1 MLFDNVT
8 LKKGMDFSAQ
18 LYAAHRQLSPID
30 LRDILLGCFSGLP
43 IAGKNQCDHIRKNIV
58 SPSLDGAS
66 PVLMLIAALSE
77 MDRLTGWRQL
87 LPIEL
92 ADLMSHMLPGD
103 EDAPVVC
110 HGSRTLQFAVWFASK
125 GREVCFTG
133 ESALVPHIAAIAGG
147 QVKGL
152 GPSSPYPANAG
163 HIAIHDSDSRN
174 AELGTFLRQLDHQ
187 SYQGA
192 VVMTNWSFL
201 SSASPRTLHLKQR
214 LIENGSLYSV
224 TQLPGG
230 IIPRTLPAL
239 LQLGPS
245 EPGRTVRLVNAKDWC
260 VPSRQGLE
268 ISYLDPILAQAC
280 DRPIGRLP
288 RWTPKP
294 PAENVDYETLILR
307 GCDLRLKSSPLVQTS
322 APSLREESLGG
333 CAALVRGQMLA
344 KAGDGELSNIYR
356 EVTLADIDESG
367 FVTDASRL
375 VPDAAPLPRSRRI
388 ARLREGDLL
397 LTCKGSLQSLGKVG
411 IVTQCGDN
419 WLPSQTF
426 YLIRTECID
435 PIWLFHYL
443 RSPRALNYLR
453 SNISGTSIPQIR
465 VADIAAL
472 PIPIPNEE
480 MLASVHAVHRQALKL
495 LQKIDKLRDELDGL
509 LDTPAVMLDSLMAPE
524 S

>member
-8 LKKGMDFSAQ
+8 LKKGMDFAAQ

-58 SPSLDGAS
+58 SPSLNGAS

-201 SSASPRTLHLKQR
+201 SSASPRTLHLEQR
-214 LIENGSLYSV
+214 LI
-224 TQLPGG
+224 
-230 IIPRTLPAL
+230 
-239 LQLGPS
+239 
-245 EPGRTVRLVNAKDWC
+245 
-260 VPSRQGLE
+260 
-268 ISYLDPILAQAC
+268 
-280 DRPIGRLP
+280 
-288 RWTPKP
+288 
-294 PAENVDYETLILR
+294 
-307 GCDLRLKSSPLVQTS
+307 
-322 APSLREESLGG
+322 
-333 CAALVRGQMLA
+333 
-344 KAGDGELSNIYR
+344 
-356 EVTLADIDESG
+356 
-367 FVTDASRL
+367 
-375 VPDAAPLPRSRRI
+375 
-388 ARLREGDLL
+388 
-397 LTCKGSLQSLGKVG
+397 
-411 IVTQCGDN
+411 
-419 WLPSQTF
+419 
-426 YLIRTECID
+426 
-435 PIWLFHYL
+435 
-443 RSPRALNYLR
+443 
-453 SNISGTSIPQIR
+453 
-465 VADIAAL
+465 
-472 PIPIPNEE
+472 
-480 MLASVHAVHRQALKL
+480 
-495 LQKIDKLRDELDGL
+495 
-509 LDTPAVMLDSLMAPE
+509 
-524 S
+524 

>member
-1 MLFDNVT
+1 
-8 LKKGMDFSAQ
+8 
-18 LYAAHRQLSPID
+18 
-30 LRDILLGCFSGLP
+30 
-43 IAGKNQCDHIRKNIV
+43 
-58 SPSLDGAS
+58 
-66 PVLMLIAALSE
+66 
-77 MDRLTGWRQL
+77 
-87 LPIEL
+87 
-92 ADLMSHMLPGD
+92 
-103 EDAPVVC
+103 
-110 HGSRTLQFAVWFASK
+110 
-125 GREVCFTG
+125 
-133 ESALVPHIAAIAGG
+133 
-147 QVKGL
+147 
-152 GPSSPYPANAG
+152 
-163 HIAIHDSDSRN
+163 
-174 AELGTFLRQLDHQ
+174 
-187 SYQGA
+187 
-192 VVMTNWSFL
+192 MTNWSFL

-294 PAENVDYETLILR
+294 PAENVDYEALIQR

-367 FVTDASRL
+367 FATDASRL

-426 YLIRTECID
+426 YRSMRNVSIRSGYSIIAFSAGLE
-435 PIWLFHYL
+435 L
-443 RSPRALNYLR
+443 SALKHFRNEHPAD
-453 SNISGTSIPQIR
+453 SGCGYRGI
-465 VADIAAL
+465 ADSG
-472 PIPIPNEE
+472 PNEE

-509 LDTPAVMLDSLMAPE
+509 LDAPAVMLDSLMAPKADFQPPQRE
-524 S
+524 QGGPAHGVGLPCFLQARVPAIFCQGLRP

>member
-8 LKKGMDFSAQ
+8 LKKGMDFAAQ

-58 SPSLDGAS
+58 SPSLNGAS

-125 GREVCFTG
+125 GREVCLLGKARLSRTSQPSRG
-133 ESALVPHIAAIAGG
+133 GRSKASALPARTRQTRVTS
-147 QVKGL
+147 
-152 GPSSPYPANAG
+152 PSMIP
-163 HIAIHDSDSRN
+163 ITRN

-509 LDTPAVMLDSLMAPE
+509 LDAPAVMLDSLMAPE

>member
-8 LKKGMDFSAQ
+8 LKKGMDFAAQ
-18 LYAAHRQLSPID
+18 LYAVHRQLSPID

-260 VPSRQGLE
+260 RAV
-268 ISYLDPILAQAC
+268 
-280 DRPIGRLP
+280 
-288 RWTPKP
+288 
-294 PAENVDYETLILR
+294 R
-307 GCDLRLKSSPLVQTS
+307 GWRSATS
-322 APSLREESLGG
+322 IPSLRRRATAPSGG
-333 CAALVRGQMLA
+333 CR
-344 KAGDGELSNIYR
+344 AGR
-356 EVTLADIDESG
+356 
-367 FVTDASRL
+367 
-375 VPDAAPLPRSRRI
+375 P
-388 ARLREGDLL
+388 
-397 LTCKGSLQSLGKVG
+397 
-411 IVTQCGDN
+411 
-419 WLPSQTF
+419 
-426 YLIRTECID
+426 
-435 PIWLFHYL
+435 
-443 RSPRALNYLR
+443 SPRRKTWIMRL
-453 SNISGTSIPQIR
+453 
-465 VADIAAL
+465 
-472 PIPIPNEE
+472 
-480 MLASVHAVHRQALKL
+480 
-495 LQKIDKLRDELDGL
+495 
-509 LDTPAVMLDSLMAPE
+509 
-524 S
+524 

>member
-1 MLFDNVT
+1 
-8 LKKGMDFSAQ
+8 
-18 LYAAHRQLSPID
+18 
-30 LRDILLGCFSGLP
+30 
-43 IAGKNQCDHIRKNIV
+43 
-58 SPSLDGAS
+58 
-66 PVLMLIAALSE
+66 MLIAALSE

-147 QVKGL
+147 QVKVR
-152 GPSSPYPANAG
+152 PSSPYPANAG

-214 LIENGSLYSV
+214 LIENGRSTRHTASR
-224 TQLPGG
+224 G

-280 DRPIGRLP
+280 DRPIGGP

-294 PAENVDYETLILR
+294 PAENVDYEALIQR

-375 VPDAAPLPRSRRI
+375 VPDAAPCCAQPDRPLPGVI
-388 ARLREGDLL
+388 LL
-397 LTCKGSLQSLGKVG
+397 LTCKGLSLQLGKVG
-411 IVTQCGDN
+411 T
-419 WLPSQTF
+419 
-426 YLIRTECID
+426 
-435 PIWLFHYL
+435 
-443 RSPRALNYLR
+443 
-453 SNISGTSIPQIR
+453 
-465 VADIAAL
+465 
-472 PIPIPNEE
+472 
-480 MLASVHAVHRQALKL
+480 
-495 LQKIDKLRDELDGL
+495 
-509 LDTPAVMLDSLMAPE
+509 
-524 S
+524 

>member
-8 LKKGMDFSAQ
+8 LKKGMDFAAQ

-230 IIPRTLPAL
+230 IIPRTLPAF
-239 LQLGPS
+239 
-245 EPGRTVRLVNAKDWC
+245 
-260 VPSRQGLE
+260 PSRAARYGWSMPK
-268 ISYLDPILAQAC
+268 IGAC
-280 DRPIGRLP
+280 R
-288 RWTPKP
+288 
-294 PAENVDYETLILR
+294 AVR
-307 GCDLRLKSSPLVQTS
+307 GWRSATS
-322 APSLREESLGG
+322 IPSLRRRATAPSGG
-333 CAALVRGQMLA
+333 CR
-344 KAGDGELSNIYR
+344 AGR
-356 EVTLADIDESG
+356 
-367 FVTDASRL
+367 
-375 VPDAAPLPRSRRI
+375 P
-388 ARLREGDLL
+388 
-397 LTCKGSLQSLGKVG
+397 
-411 IVTQCGDN
+411 
-419 WLPSQTF
+419 
-426 YLIRTECID
+426 
-435 PIWLFHYL
+435 
-443 RSPRALNYLR
+443 SPRRKTWIMRL
-453 SNISGTSIPQIR
+453 
-465 VADIAAL
+465 
-472 PIPIPNEE
+472 
-480 MLASVHAVHRQALKL
+480 
-495 LQKIDKLRDELDGL
+495 
-509 LDTPAVMLDSLMAPE
+509 
-524 S
+524 

>member
-8 LKKGMDFSAQ
+8 LKKGMDFAAQ

-30 LRDILLGCFSGLP
+30 LRDILHGCFSGLP

-133 ESALVPHIAAIAGG
+133 ESALVPHIAAI
-147 QVKGL
+147 
-152 GPSSPYPANAG
+152 
-163 HIAIHDSDSRN
+163 DSRN
-174 AELGTFLRQLDHQ
+174 AELGTCLRQLEHQ

-294 PAENVDYETLILR
+294 PAENVDYEALIQR

-453 SNISGTSIPQIR
+453 SNISGTRIPQIR

-472 PIPIPNEE
+472 PIPLPNEE
-480 MLASVHAVHRQALKL
+480 LLASVHAVHRQALKL

-509 LDTPAVMLDSLMAPE
+509 LDAPAVMLDSLMVPE